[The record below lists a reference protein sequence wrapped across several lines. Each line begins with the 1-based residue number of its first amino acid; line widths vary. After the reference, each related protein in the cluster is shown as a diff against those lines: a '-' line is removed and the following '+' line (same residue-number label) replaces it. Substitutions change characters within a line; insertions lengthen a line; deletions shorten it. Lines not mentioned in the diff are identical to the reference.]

1 MRYTFCRQ
9 AIMYTISACAQYV
22 LLIELYLC
30 CVCVYK
36 KNKKLGGNA
45 CELPVQT
52 NHQFIAILEN
62 NITVALFRK
71 CRCAHAELCLCYV
84 LVLITELSMLWLIS
98 KRNMKQNPSWYWYAL
113 VIQRHHIIKW
123 PLTDCAKCT
132 YCYKLLATFKICHV
146 DACKKKQKK
155 KPVGKWMVINVKFDQ
170 SSSPSH
176 TSPLVPT
183 GNMLRKLHYLVL

>member
-9 AIMYTISACAQYV
+9 VIMYTISACAQYV

-30 CVCVYK
+30 CVYK
-36 KNKKLGGNA
+36 KKKKKKKKKKIGGNA

-71 CRCAHAELCLCYV
+71 CRCAAILENNIAVTLFRKCRCAHAELCLCYV
-84 LVLITELSMLWLIS
+84 LVLITELSMLCLIS

-132 YCYKLLATFKICHV
+132 FCYKLLATFRICHV
-146 DACKKKQKK
+146 DACKKKKK
-155 KPVGKWMVINVKFDQ
+155 KKKKKKNGW
-170 SSSPSH
+170 
-176 TSPLVPT
+176 
-183 GNMLRKLHYLVL
+183 